1 MSLATT
7 SRHLSQDRERP
18 LPIDTN
24 GFIWPTELK
33 FMLLAPACFPSLMKS
48 SDGNLSTRPL
58 HTHCN
63 LLALRENMEQFQPS
77 LLAIARY
84 NTGCMQ
90 HSD

>member
-1 MSLATT
+1 MRVFIVLGIYVFGNHQALE
-7 SRHLSQDRERP
+7 SRQRERP

-77 LLAIARY
+77 CLLFIA
-84 NTGCMQ
+84 
-90 HSD
+90 S